1 MLILVINL
9 FFGVFEI
16 LDLELSLL
24 EKKLFWLFCII
35 VFIWSLMMIF
45 FVLYDIF
52 QVMVL
57 FQIYI
62 CNVGIQVEYI
72 LEKVVFDKRF

>member
-52 QVMVL
+52 
-57 FQIYI
+57 
-62 CNVGIQVEYI
+62 
-72 LEKVVFDKRF
+72 